1 MGVARKLDQDQA
13 DFESKQLSSLEA
25 IAGSKPDEVLDKA
38 VEINLIDK
46 QTKDAIDASMKGH
59 AEIFQKA
66 LAKSGTGPGAFKKA
80 FRSVY
85 GRFLMERGP
94 KIVKNDEGKDV
105 IAEGELEHENSD
117 LMKTLDKVLKFKV
130 DPKLGLKGRSELQ
143 AVARRLKDVTAGQG
157 VREKYNA
164 DIIKLAEEKA
174 KHEAKKVELEPKNA
188 VLVKANG
195 IANSLSRTDINLDEL
210 DEIDEHNNRADSRLD
225 FLKKD
230 ADELQKELSRK
241 QEGKDEYIERIVGL
255 RDRLSEF
262 RDTIYAYNFDASK
275 ISEIDNAINEL
286 ELILTAGDF
295 SYETWLLT
303 LESTVKTLFKKINS
317 KSYLKSEKNYPD
329 SKKVFGDEVLKE
341 QINGLNF
348 SEGNLRSRL
357 PLLSSYYDTHAEL
370 ADNPLQGFEFEAGK
384 QENEARKQEISA
396 KIIGQLDEAA
406 VEIKK
411 LKNPELESLVSG
423 IGGKCDKYLS
433 QLAELKSH
441 NEEDR
446 PLLIRSFINDVY
458 KPFIAEISADIAK
471 FLSANTAELKEAQ
484 KFLNGY
490 DDEAK
495 RLKDFKSPSL
505 KLKEILERAF
515 GVQKSPD
522 EMKKLEDHHHHV
534 EHTKAD
540 LVEDKKY
547 FGGDDVKNI
556 HKKYKE
562 LLGSDDPSN
571 IGVDAASVREKKA
584 AMDAKNEEKGKL
596 EEVKTLFGE
605 KKLGEVQDKFLELD
619 GLLTGYL
626 LSGDGDFESK
636 LADKKS
642 EADLLK
648 GTVDNYEKT
657 GKPLLVSNIQQ
668 EKANLNR
675 LSADPKTEEYQ
686 KEAVRKTIS
695 ELEGELTKKEDEFTK
710 SRTELKKLTVAISQ
724 LEKFRD
730 TLKAFRTD
738 ILDLARGCEKA
749 IGLGVFDLG
758 GATKESKLEEIGSLK
773 KYFNGLNVNSIE
785 DLLKLKSNYQTLSG
799 GFSSISSAAEKTLK
813 GAGYG
818 IDEQQALSDESGK
831 IEKAKALY
839 ESLGPLVARLV
850 KSAHHGV
857 KFGVGAKVQQKKNE
871 NGEPIIDSE
880 GNKVMESK
888 EEAEKRVEKLVHD
901 MEGEFAALK
910 KPDHKDFKVSN
921 VAVFYNKYLL
931 PIIGS
936 DESRKTLNTN
946 VNAAITVAE
955 KEVKDSEKALKAA
968 KEGNEKSKDLSD
980 AQAARKIIGAL
991 VAEQF
996 PDLSPMDHNKL
1007 VTMILADDVA
1017 TLLTDEGYEGLAQR
1031 ATAEKSEAA
1040 SFAGFRTKLLNFKY
1054 NEGDKVS
1061 QPFKGLKP
1069 EDFESWEKM
1078 DKLFT
1083 FGKLNYENGTFV
1095 LAAFE
1100 DFDNGTKSI
1109 QSVKLEKKL
1118 RALLA
1123 KKLGVDT
1130 HMDNAGIAKVVD
1142 DAFKAQMEK
1151 VRPIMKAHAEMA
1163 VGEKGKKAKESKKHV
1178 LDMKYE
1184 DLNDQFKSGKI
1195 TEKIYDHKLKALV
1208 KEANEAEVDVEFS
1221 ADSVAAKYLNSP
1233 YAQWLKDK
1241 LHNAGAFVGKKAL
1254 AATVFAPL
1262 KIAGKGLWG
1271 ATKLGT
1277 ALGFQTALLP
1287 VRAAKYP
1294 LLLAAK
1300 PIVGFINL
1308 FRANKWT
1315 PLPGIRD
1322 SVKNDTARILGYA
1335 KGKASGVAK
1344 GTAETVT
1351 STVSGEWGK
1360 VKYADT
1366 KYEDRNKKKAGERA
1380 ELLKIYEPK
1389 SDLEAIELPDS
1400 PFVDLAKYKKQID
1413 MVATALGIKIDAPH
1427 GAEVKVGHEEKKDDH
1442 AKHDAHDAH
1451 GEKKDDHAKPDSH
1464 GHGHEEKKDDHA
1476 KPAHH

>member
-1 MGVARKLDQDQA
+1 MGVARKLDKDQE
-13 DFESKQLSSLEA
+13 DFESKQLSSLED
-25 IAGSKPDEVLDKA
+25 IADTKPEEVLAKA
-38 VEINLIDK
+38 VEINLIDVE
-46 QTKDAIDASMKGH
+46 TKEAIDTSMKGH
-59 AEIFQKA
+59 AEIFKKA
-66 LAKSGTGPGAFKKA
+66 LEKSGTGPGAFKKA

-105 IAEGELEHENSD
+105 IAEGELEHENGD
-117 LMKTLDKVLKFKV
+117 LMKVLDKVLKFKV

-143 AVARRLKDVTAGQG
+143 AVVRRLKDVTAGQG

-164 DIIKLAEEKA
+164 DIVKLAEDKA
-174 KHEAKKVELEPKNA
+174 KHEAKKAELEPENA
-188 VLVKANG
+188 ALVKANDITNG
-195 IANSLSRTDINLDEL
+195 LSRTDINLDEL
-210 DEIDEHNNRADSRLD
+210 DEIDEHNDQVDDRIK
-225 FLKKD
+225 FIKD
-230 ADELQKELSRK
+230 DEGELQNELSNK
-241 QEGKDEYIERIVGL
+241 QIDKGIYVSKIANL
-255 RDRLSEF
+255 RNGLSEF
-262 RDTIYAYNFDASK
+262 RDTIAAYNFDASK
-275 ISEIDNAINEL
+275 ISEIDNALNAL

-295 SYETWLLT
+295 NYETWLLT
-303 LESTVKTLFKKINS
+303 LENTLKPLFKKINS
-317 KSYLKSEKNYPD
+317 RSYLKAEKSYPD
-329 SKKVFGDEVLKE
+329 SKKAYGDEILRRQVE
-341 QINGLNF
+341 GLNF
-348 SEGNLRSRL
+348 SEGILRSTL
-357 PLLSSYYDTHAEL
+357 PLLSSYYDTHREL
-370 ADNPLQGFEFEAGK
+370 ADNTLQGSEFEAGK
-384 QENEARKQEISA
+384 QENEAKKQEITE
-396 KIIGQLDEAA
+396 KVIGQLDESAL
-406 VEIKK
+406 EIEK

-433 QLAELKSH
+433 QLAALKANSA
-441 NEEDR
+441 EDR
-446 PLLIRSFINDVY
+446 PALIRAFINTVY
-458 KPFIAEISADIAK
+458 KPFIAEIYADIAK
-471 FLSANTAELKEAQ
+471 SLSANTAELAEAQ
-484 KFLNGY
+484 KFLNSY
-490 DDEAK
+490 ADEAK

-515 GVQKSPD
+515 GVQKTSD

-562 LLGSDDPSN
+562 LLGSDDPSK
-571 IGVDAASVREKKA
+571 IGVDAASAREKKA

-675 LSADPKTEEYQ
+675 LSADPKVEEYQ
-686 KEAVRKTIS
+686 KEAVRETIRDLER
-695 ELEGELTKKEDEFTK
+695 ELEKKEGEFTD
-710 SRTELKKLTVAISQ
+710 SRSELKKLTVAISQ
-724 LEKFRD
+724 LEKFKD

-758 GATKESKLEEIGSLK
+758 GATKVSKLKEIVSLK
-773 KYFNGLNVNSIE
+773 NYFNGLNVNSIE
-785 DLLKLKSNYQTLSG
+785 DLGKLKSNYQTLSG

-818 IDEQQALSDESGK
+818 IDEQQALNDESGK

-857 KFGVGAKVQQKKNE
+857 KLGAKPQEKKNK
-871 NGEPIIDSE
+871 DAE
-880 GNKVMESK
+880 GKVVMETEK
-888 EEAEKRVEKLVHD
+888 EAEERLAHDIEKK
-901 MEGEFAALK
+901 FAALT
-910 KPDHKDFKVSN
+910 KPDHKDFKVKD
-921 VAVFYNKYLL
+921 VAVFYNEYLL
-931 PIIGS
+931 PIIG
-936 DESRKTLNTN
+936 DEESRKVLNTN
-946 VNAAITVAE
+946 VNSAITVAE
-955 KEVKDSEKALKAA
+955 EKVKKSEKDLKAA

-1054 NEGDKVS
+1054 KEGDKVN

-1083 FGKLNYENGTFV
+1083 FGKLNYEKGTFV

-1163 VGEKGKKAKESKKHV
+1163 VGEKGKKARENKKNV
-1178 LDMKYE
+1178 LNMKYD

-1195 TEKIYDHKLKALV
+1195 TGAVYDHKLEALV
-1208 KEANEAEVDVEFS
+1208 KEAKESEVDVEFS
-1221 ADSVAAKYLNSP
+1221 ADSVGAKYWNSP

-1241 LHNAGAFVGKKAL
+1241 AHDAGSFVGKKAL
-1254 AATVFAPL
+1254 AAGVFAPL
-1262 KIAGKGLWG
+1262 KIAGKGVWG

-1300 PIVGFINL
+1300 PLVGFINL

-1322 SVKNDTARILGYA
+1322 SVKNDTARIMGYA
-1335 KGKASGVAK
+1335 KGKASGVMK

-1366 KYEDRNKKKAGERA
+1366 KYEDRNKKKSGERA
-1380 ELLKIYEPK
+1380 ELMKIHEPK
-1389 SDLEAIELPDS
+1389 SDLEAIEVPDS

-1427 GAEVKVGHEEKKDDH
+1427 GAEVKVGHEEKKDEH
-1442 AKHDAHDAH
+1442 AKPHDAAHGAHDAH
-1451 GEKKDDHAKPDSH
+1451 AEKVDAHAKPDDH
-1464 GHGHEEKKDDHA
+1464 KKA
-1476 KPAHH
+1476 A